1 MKRRIFSVLLSSAL
15 LHDGARRLRARGAKQ
30 IQAEA
35 RPTQRVKPLRGTS

>member
-15 LHDGARRLRARGAKQ
+15 LLTRSPAAGKGAKQ

>member
-1 MKRRIFSVLLSSAL
+1 MKEGFFCAVEQRSVA
-15 LHDGARRLRARGAKQ
+15 DGARRLAGKGAKQ